1 MSQRLP
7 HGQRPELFDGD
18 RLGVQ
23 RVAAGGRH
31 GVGRAALQELQG
43 SLVDGVEV
51 FCEAQD
57 VQVLAIVQDRP
68 LPGS

>member
-1 MSQRLP
+1 
-7 HGQRPELFDGD
+7 
-18 RLGVQ
+18 
-23 RVAAGGRH
+23 
-31 GVGRAALQELQG
+31 LQELQG